1 MLNKCLHLISIKE
14 STPGGGA
21 KARPG
26 KTPAS
31 DELLLS
37 FPLGKMGP
45 LAYGDRLSEDC
56 PHEQYILESSL
67 ENTLQQ
73 IKGHFPRDKTW
84 ALDH

>member
-45 LAYGDRLSEDC
+45 LMVTGSQRTV
-56 PHEQYILESSL
+56 PVSS
-67 ENTLQQ
+67 TV
-73 IKGHFPRDKTW
+73 
-84 ALDH
+84 